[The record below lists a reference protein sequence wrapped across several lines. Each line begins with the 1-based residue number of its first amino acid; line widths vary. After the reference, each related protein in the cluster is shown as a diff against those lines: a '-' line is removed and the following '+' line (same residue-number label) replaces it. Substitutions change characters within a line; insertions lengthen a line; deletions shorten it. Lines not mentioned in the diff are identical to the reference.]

1 MSASIIRYRKLI
13 TTDVASQAVN
23 LAESGTMGHR
33 VQIPISVD
41 DLNALFVW
49 DRPAGSDRPVG
60 HFNVDTVPFDTILS
74 NSLSKVYTD
83 IDGIT
88 NGLNFSSAILD
99 ANNDSRVRKGG
110 NVLANDIVMCYV
122 IYKCYGSSSA
132 PTEGVV
138 YNLQDAQD
146 MLSNG
151 ALVSAIHTSMS
162 IEESLTNNPGVDKG
176 SIDAM
181 FRDLLAADPS
191 RFFDAAGRQIPG
203 LFETVAD
210 TDARGSWCFVENDKI
225 EIAVQMRFVNAVT
238 RQAVGEGEDT
248 TQTVIIPAGS
258 TFKIRLQLLATDTPS
273 GALQKQEVAQANS
286 SAQIVA
292 QAEATA
298 KAAANAATAQR
309 AATQAVSAAAAQNTT
324 AQARYQKAV
333 DDNAKQAQAV
343 AKAQAALKA
352 AQASLNQAIV
362 SGKTSDIQ
370 TQRAAALAAEALVE
384 NLQAIADIAAAD
396 LQNAKLS
403 ADLTIATLASAQTA
417 SATAASNVAT
427 ANAAAALAA
436 KAKADDAAVAAA
448 ISKAA
453 ADAASDPITQAIT
466 NAENVV
472 LDPQTLVKLDA
483 VKNDKTFQR
492 FEAQA
497 KESST
502 QAKLILATQKYN
514 ILRYTIDYAISIGKS
529 DSEIQ
534 RLRANLTTALA
545 EKTAAHLEHTASLS
559 TLTASFNTESGALSA
574 STQAKKDA
582 AVLSAS
588 IAAANVNN
596 ATRKLTVATN
606 AFAYA
611 STITAEAL
619 DAATQA
625 QATLDSRI
633 SGGATFTEIQ
643 TRRRAVLD
651 ANAFL
656 AERKVALDSANA
668 ARLDCQS
675 AVNTAQTAKTAADL
689 RVADVNT
696 EIDYTTTLHQ
706 SSMTASLSYQAQK
719 LVDASANQ
727 LDLDVT
733 NALVQVN
740 IAKDKSDSANAVY
753 SMAKRNLDAALA
765 GGKRLTE
772 ITTLQQI
779 TQAAQLEQQ
788 RSDVILQEAQAN
800 YNKYV
805 PSGSAATA
813 ILNSAAEFQST
824 QIGEAQAV
832 NQAILY
838 NSTLE
843 FYLDSSA
850 NLVHAHTADD
860 LMAQNLTAAITGGLT
875 LAQITVLRNQK
886 MDSSNT
892 YAKAMAEFNAASAA
906 MSTVSVGVTEN
917 PNVSTILYSA
927 QVLRE
932 SEIATAKSNE
942 LLRLA
947 NEAYTALAN
956 IAYKTQFD
964 FQNGEAL
971 KDMLATALANGK
983 SLAEISKLQE
993 SLNSAKVQYANDILK
1008 SEQLSNQY
1016 SIFSSQVQADP
1027 SLAATLGNSYNVL
1040 NYGTVYSRASQ
1051 NIKDLTAAQISKNTA
1066 QTDLASIQAE
1076 YDVITEQVNTAIRQG
1091 KTTAESASI
1100 TSTLNGKGA
1109 ELATK
1114 MTILN
1119 IANNSLSTAQGNWT
1133 RVKNTVFITNDVS
1146 SIIQTQDTTYQSIA
1160 STLTANVNFLDLSI
1174 SSAKSNMLTKNLTQ
1188 TYIDMVNLSTL
1199 VTEDNKLYESA
1210 SDAFNTAIAQG
1221 KTLAQIQDLRL
1232 KLQQYSAK
1240 KVTDSSDLINKT
1252 VAYLSSLQTA
1262 AQNQDAKGI
1271 LDVVAQT
1278 QVTVLEGAKSNELLR
1293 NLIDAKNVAYDLN
1306 VQTTA
1311 AQSELLLAQS
1321 ALQIA
1326 TANGTI
1332 SEENYNAILTTSS
1345 KLATLKNK
1353 ASAANSAVALAN
1365 SFVAMN
1371 PNVQTLQDLA
1381 AAIYEQQNTTAQA
1394 NILADQYF
1402 AAKEAE
1408 TKTYAA
1414 LAAARTSLATASA
1427 LFDTAIASGTDIN
1440 AIQKARNDLNLAASQ
1455 LNKANADQNYAKAA
1469 LNTALVNANFSQTAL
1484 ALITTARVTDD
1495 NVVAGANV
1503 TTEQHTLNLLNEDLA
1518 KAKTVSDA
1526 STVANTTAQGLLDT
1540 ASNTMTEQE
1549 IVDLREAAAASAEK
1563 ASADMQAV
1571 RTLQKEVL
1579 DQQDVVNKYTVVYQ
1593 QTQTA
1598 LAQNT
1603 LINYMLFNGF
1613 SFQQSINRYVL
1624 NKDRLPATVTE
1635 GVNIVLYSQ
1644 TITPIDMGVY
1654 SDKASYVIGNLVG
1667 FPDDTSAQYMCLVGT
1682 DPRGASFSALVGKSP
1697 IAAAIAWIQ
1706 TQGPRF
1712 RYRPTDFMIA
1722 NLTANNSYTVTVPL
1736 IGDLAGLKTLFL
1748 NSDASGNN
1756 TLLNG
1761 LKIFGNSVPTSTPAN
1776 PATILGTSYVDPA
1789 GPPSNVIYCLLQMS
1803 YINMGLNY
1811 SIDGINWTNVQN
1823 ASLVAIYNGGLA
1835 SAVKIAYNG
1844 SVWVAVGSAAD
1855 SYATSGTSQGPII
1868 YSTNGLTWAFADIS
1882 ACSVLRGLLAGGVS
1896 MGNVSWLNNTWF
1908 ALGYYYDQNGAT
1920 KTALVK
1926 SSDGIQWTQISEG
1939 FNGMIPYSIKYIQ
1952 NKLYI
1957 VGDHANVPG
1966 AKYIAVS
1973 SDNGTTW
1980 SFPDIQGQG
1989 YGTIQSISG
1998 NSSIIVACTFV
2009 NSGYILIYSTDGITW
2024 SSNIQLTN
2032 APAGVTVSDIGMN
2045 VSEIIFA
2052 NNIFVASVRP
2062 YNYQTGEYRACVIT
2076 SSDGINWAF
2085 QGPTNSYAYSPIKW
2099 NGSNGANCK
2108 FFMLINSVDDS
2119 IIYAISS
2126 TDGTQWI
2133 KEAFTE
2139 DTIKIAIVNDNVSW
2153 GKITQGTV
2161 PQGDPRGALIL
2172 TVSQPITFTNTQS
2185 VLYIINGKSIMN
2197 AAVLQY
2203 NTYMTNLVAA
2213 GFTPVTTPGNL
2224 TASFINTSMLPD
2236 PVPLTPFALGTS
2248 TITPTLKGVYSPS
2261 TSYTTGDIVT
2271 DSYGSS
2277 YICTV
2282 GPDTRGPSYA
2292 VTVGNAPVER
2302 PGSSIYW
2309 YVVDNQS
2316 WDALVYNPLTDL
2328 QLTPV
2333 AFGTG
2338 TVFCT
2343 SEIPPNPNLQLPA
2356 SFLTGYTMFGT
2367 GIYQRNTITNL
2378 SYAYS
2383 ESTFCYV
2390 FTQGET
2396 NKDINKTFY
2405 VKNGKSALS
2414 AYTLNSIFSTLS
2426 GILASGASYVNTI
2439 LSKTSTQDAAATN
2452 VNIVTL
2458 QTTVLAMQTFYANNT
2473 DFLPCINLAL
2483 SIMNE
2488 CVKAGQ
2494 SAQTILDFYLI
2505 AVSGGV
2511 TGEINDF
2518 QSAKTAV
2525 ATNMTTLVTA
2535 MNNASYNYTIQDLV
2549 NTQLVLISMQSANIA
2564 MATSSTQ
2571 YAYYYTEPTQ
2581 IGYTLL
2587 DTKNS
2592 SGGNFGLPMG
2602 TSVRA
2607 YIETPTQSNL
2617 WAIDSSD
2624 YTLEFISIAGD
2635 NSNTSGKL
2643 VDRFAQPVSGTILM
2657 GLNAASNTGVQFALA
2672 NWGAWRGLLGFN
2684 GNANTWG
2691 PLYTNSNETVTGTYL
2706 ANASNYYNFG
2716 KWAQNH
2722 YCEVRQ
2728 NNVQTVYLNGT
2739 QILQYSTIYSSPSN
2753 SVIPNEGAFWQIGGQ
2768 DTIMGQGQN
2777 AWVGG
2782 LRNIRL
2788 SKEALYTSSFNT
2800 SSTIQGPDSVFFKN
2814 LECLSTTILLM
2825 PMNDSKLLKDYS
2837 LSRLRVSTMAF
2848 SSNINS
2854 NIKYLS
2860 SFTSPSSFT
2869 SLAISPVCHLPLSSN
2884 TSNLGTDAFT
2894 PIISGT
2900 VNIYSTI
2907 HSRCGVLFTG
2917 NWNNAITV
2925 GFNPISNL
2933 TFTYWY
2939 YANSDKTGLGLY
2951 GNGRTGSVANFY
2963 NTNTQPGWWNID
2975 FMDGTLV
2982 GGMNVGYGI
2991 NDGIGNSPNNPR
3003 AWNQLGFVLST
3014 NTAGVV
3020 YTHAYMNGIF
3030 HGSNQQSYGPT
3041 AIGYNAMT
3049 RLNKITVGRN
3059 ERNDGQQFPSWDG
3072 LFKDVMVFDK
3082 ALSQKEML
3090 ALYTEQL
3097 YSGRM

>member
-1 MSASIIRYRKLI
+1 
-13 TTDVASQAVN
+13 
-23 LAESGTMGHR
+23 MGHR
-33 VQIPISVD
+33 VQIPVSVD
-41 DLNALFVW
+41 DLNSLFVW

-60 HFNVDTVPFDTILS
+60 HFNADTVSFDTILS

-83 IDGIT
+83 IDGMT

-162 IEESLTNNPGVDKG
+162 TEETLTNNPGVDKG

-203 LFETVAD
+203 LFETVAN

-238 RQAVGEGEDT
+238 RHAVGEGEDT
-248 TQTVIIPAGS
+248 TQTVVIPAGS
-258 TFKIRLQLLATDTPS
+258 TFKIRLQLVATDTPS
-273 GALQKQEVAQANS
+273 GAAQKQEVAEANT

-309 AATQAVSAAAAQNTT
+309 AAAQAVSAAAAQSTT

-343 AKAQAALKA
+343 TKAQAALKA

-362 SGKTSDIQ
+362 SGKASDIQ

-384 NLQAIADIAAAD
+384 NLQAIADVAAGD
-396 LQNAKLS
+396 LQNAKLAADS
-403 ADLTIATLASAQTA
+403 AIATLASAQTA
-417 SATAASNVAT
+417 AATAASNVAT

-436 KAKADDAAVAAA
+436 KTKADDAAAAA
-448 ISKAA
+448 AVSKAA
-453 ADAASDPITQAIT
+453 ADAASDPITQNIT
-466 NAENVV
+466 NAESVI

-483 VKNDKTFQR
+483 IKNDKTFQR
-492 FEAQA
+492 FGAQA
-497 KESST
+497 KESSI
-502 QAKLILATQKYN
+502 QAKQILATQKYN
-514 ILRYTIDYAISIGKS
+514 ILRYTIDYAISIGKP

-545 EKTAAHLEHTASLS
+545 QKTAADLEHTSILS
-559 TLTASFNTESGALSA
+559 TLSASFNTESGALST

-588 IAAANVNN
+588 IAAANVND
-596 ATRKLTVATN
+596 AMRKLTVATN
-606 AFAYA
+606 AYAYA
-611 STITAEAL
+611 STITADALEA
-619 DAATQA
+619 ANQA

-651 ANAFL
+651 ANTFL
-656 AERKVALDSANA
+656 AGRKVALDSANA
-668 ARLDCQS
+668 ARVDCQS
-675 AVNTAQTAKTAADL
+675 AVNAAQVVKIAADA

-696 EIDYTTTLHQ
+696 QADYTTTLYQ

-719 LVDASANQ
+719 IADASANQ

-733 NALVQVN
+733 NALVQLN
-740 IAKDKSDSANAVY
+740 IAKDKSASANAVY

-765 GGKRLTE
+765 GGKRLAE

-788 RSDVILQEAQAN
+788 RSDVILQQAQAT

-824 QIGEAQAV
+824 QIGQAQAV

-850 NLVHAHTADD
+850 NLVHAYTADD
-860 LMAQNLTAAITGGLT
+860 IMLQNLNAAITGGLT
-875 LAQITVLRNQK
+875 LPQITVLRNQK
-886 MDSSNT
+886 VDSSNT

-906 MSTVSVGVTEN
+906 MSTVSVGVSAN

-927 QVLRE
+927 KVLRE
-932 SEIATAKSNE
+932 SEIARAKSND

-947 NEAYTALAN
+947 NEAYTAFAN
-956 IAYKTQFD
+956 IADKTQFD

-993 SLNSAKVQYANDILK
+993 SLRNATIEYANDTMK
-1008 SEQLSNQY
+1008 CEQASNQY
-1016 SIFSSQVQADP
+1016 SVLSAQVQADP
-1027 SLAATLGNSYNVL
+1027 SLAATLANSYNVL

-1051 NIKDLTAAQISKNTA
+1051 NIKDLTAAQITKNTA
-1066 QTDLASIQAE
+1066 QTDMASIQAE

-1091 KTTAESASI
+1091 QTTAESAGL
-1100 TSTLNGKGA
+1100 TSTLNGKGT

-1114 MTILN
+1114 MAILN
-1119 IANNSLSTAQGNWT
+1119 IANKSLSTAQGNWNF
-1133 RVKNTVFITNDVS
+1133 VKNMVFITDDVS
-1146 SIIQTQDTTYQSIA
+1146 SIIQTQDITYQTIA
-1160 STLTANVNFLDLSI
+1160 STLTANVNYLDISI

-1221 KTLAQIQDLRL
+1221 KTLIQIQDLRL
-1232 KLQQYSAK
+1232 KLQEYSAK
-1240 KVTDSSDLINKT
+1240 KVRDSSDLLNKT
-1252 VAYLSSLQTA
+1252 AAYQSSLQTA
-1262 AQNQDAKGI
+1262 AQSQDAKGI
-1271 LDVVAQT
+1271 LDVVAHVQA
-1278 QVTVLEGAKSNELLR
+1278 TVLEGAKSNELLR

-1332 SEENYNAILTTSS
+1332 SQENYDSILTVSS
-1345 KLATLKNK
+1345 KLAALKNK
-1353 ASAANSAVALAN
+1353 ASAANSAVVLAN
-1365 SFVAMN
+1365 TLVNMD
-1371 PNVQTLQDLA
+1371 PKVQTLQDLA
-1381 AAIYEQQNTTAQA
+1381 TAIYDQQNTTAQA

-1402 AAKEAE
+1402 AAKAAEA
-1408 TKTYAA
+1408 KTYAA
-1414 LAAARTSLATASA
+1414 LAVARTSLATASA
-1427 LFDTAIASGTDIN
+1427 LFDTAISSGTDIN
-1440 AIQKARNDLNLAASQ
+1440 VIKKARDELNLAASQ
-1455 LNKANADQNYAKAA
+1455 LNKANADENYAKAA

-1503 TTEQHTLNLLNEDLA
+1503 TTEQHTLDLLNEDLA

-1526 STVANTTAQGLLDT
+1526 STVANATAQGLLD
-1540 ASNTMTEQE
+1540 AGSSTMTEQE
-1549 IVDLREAAAASAEK
+1549 IVDLREAAMAAAEK
-1563 ASADMQAV
+1563 ASEDMQAM
-1571 RTLQKEVL
+1571 RTLQKRVL

-1593 QTQTA
+1593 GTQTA

-1603 LINYMLFNGF
+1603 LINYILFNGF

-1654 SDKASYVIGNLVG
+1654 SDTASYVLGNLVE
-1667 FPDDTSAQYMCLVGT
+1667 FPDDASSQYMCLVGT

-1697 IAAAIAWIQ
+1697 TAAPIAWIQ

-1712 RYRPTDFMIA
+1712 KYHSSTDLMIA
-1722 NLTANNSYTVTVPL
+1722 NLTASASYTVTVPL
-1736 IGDLAGLKTLFL
+1736 TGNLAGLKTFFL
-1748 NSDASGNN
+1748 NSDADGNN

-1761 LKIFGNSVPTSTPAN
+1761 LTIFGNSVPTSTPAN
-1776 PATILGTSYVDPA
+1776 PAKILGTSYVDPA
-1789 GPPSNVIYCLLQMS
+1789 GLPSSIINCLLELS
-1803 YINMGLNY
+1803 DPAVGINY

-1823 ASLVAIYNGGLA
+1823 DSLIAISNGGIL
-1835 SAVKIAYNG
+1835 SISKIAYNG
-1844 SVWVAVGSAAD
+1844 SLWVAVGYAVD

-1868 YSTNGLTWAFADIS
+1868 YSTNGLNWSFADIS
-1882 ACSVLRGLLAGGVS
+1882 ACSVIKGQLAGGFNL
-1896 MGNVSWLNNTWF
+1896 GNVAWLNNTWF
-1908 ALGYYYDQNGAT
+1908 ALGYYYDYNIPSFR
-1920 KTALVK
+1920 TALVK
-1926 SSDGIQWTQISEG
+1926 SSDGIHWTQISVE
-1939 FNGMIPYSIKYIQ
+1939 FDGMIPYYIKYIN

-1957 VGDHANVPG
+1957 VGNYIYGNVPG
-1966 AKYIAVS
+1966 AKYIEVS
-1973 SDNGTTW
+1973 SDNGATW
-1980 SFPDIQGQG
+1980 TIQDVQAQG

-1998 NSSIIVACTFV
+1998 NSSVLVACSFV
-2009 NSGYILIYSTDGITW
+2009 GVGNILIYSTDGITW
-2024 SSNIQLTN
+2024 SSNIELTN
-2032 APAGVTVSDIGMN
+2032 ALPGVTVGDLGIN
-2045 VSEIIFA
+2045 ATEIVFA
-2052 NNIFVASVRP
+2052 NNMFLASVQA
-2062 YNYQTGEYRACVIT
+2062 YNFMTGRYDHTSILT
-2076 SSDGINWAF
+2076 SSDGIHWTF

-2099 NGSNGANCK
+2099 NGLNGSGCK
-2108 FFMLINSVDDS
+2108 FFMLSFLPDDG
-2119 IIYAISS
+2119 IFYALSS
-2126 TDGTQWI
+2126 TNGINWI

-2139 DTIKIAIVNDNVSW
+2139 SFVNEINANRLSW
-2153 GKITQGTV
+2153 GKITQGSAT
-2161 PQGDPRGALIL
+2161 QGDPRGGLRL
-2172 TVSQPITFTNTQS
+2172 TVSQAISFTNTQS
-2185 VLYIINGKSIMN
+2185 VLYIINGKSVMN

-2203 NTYMTNLVAA
+2203 NAYITNLAAA
-2213 GFTPVTTPGNL
+2213 GFIPVTTLGNL
-2224 TASFINTSMLPD
+2224 TASVMNRSMLPD
-2236 PVPLTPFALGTS
+2236 PVPTTPFSLGTS
-2248 TITPTLKGVYSPS
+2248 TITPTLKGVYSPT

-2277 YICTV
+2277 YMCTV
-2282 GPDTRGPSYA
+2282 GPDTRGASYA
-2292 VTVGNAPVER
+2292 VTIGNAPVEH
-2302 PGSSIYW
+2302 PGTSIYW

-2316 WDALVYNPLTDL
+2316 WDTLTYNPLTDL

-2333 AFGTG
+2333 DFGTG
-2338 TVFCT
+2338 TLFWT
-2343 SEIPPNPNLQLPA
+2343 SEFPPNPELQLPS

-2367 GIYQRNTITNL
+2367 GIYQRSTITDL

-2383 ESTFCYV
+2383 GSTFCYV

-2396 NKDINKTFY
+2396 TKDLTKTFY
-2405 VKNGKSALS
+2405 VKNGKSALET
-2414 AYTLNSIFSTLS
+2414 A
-2426 GILASGASYVNTI
+2426 TI
-2439 LSKTSTQDAAATN
+2439 YNAFISCTGLFGAAAYELQIFFANTSEVATTN
-2452 VNIVTL
+2452 ANLVTWRSTIVDR
-2458 QTTVLAMQTFYANNT
+2458 QTFYAGNPT
-2473 DFLPCINLAL
+2473 VLPCLDLAVT
-2483 SIMNE
+2483 IMDE

-2494 SAQTILDFYLI
+2494 SAQTVMDFYLT

-2511 TGEINDF
+2511 TAEINDL
-2518 QSAKTAV
+2518 QTAKDEV
-2525 ATNMTTLVTA
+2525 ATNMATVVSRL
-2535 MNNASYNYTIQDLV
+2535 NNITFMYIYQILSAAQDDLPYIQA
-2549 NTQLVLISMQSANIA
+2549 ANIA
-2564 MATSSTQ
+2564 MATSSRQ

-2581 IGYTLL
+2581 TGYTLF
-2587 DTKNS
+2587 DTKNT
-2592 SGGNFGLPMG
+2592 SGGNYGLPMG

-2624 YTLEFISIAGD
+2624 YTLEFITIAGD
-2635 NSNTSGKL
+2635 NMNSSGKL
-2643 VDRFAQPVSGTILM
+2643 VDRFAQPVSGSILM

-2691 PLYTNSNETVTGTYL
+2691 PLYTNSNETVTGTYITD
-2706 ANASNYYNFG
+2706 ASNYYNFG

-2739 QILQYSTIYSSPSN
+2739 QIMQYSTVYSSPSN
-2753 SVIPNEGAFWQIGGQ
+2753 SVIPNDGAFWQIGGQ
-2768 DTIMGQGQN
+2768 DTIMGQGQD

-2782 LRNIRL
+2782 VRNVRL
-2788 SKEALYTSSFNT
+2788 SKEAVYTSSFNT
-2800 SSTIQGPDSVFFKN
+2800 SATIQGPDSVFFKN

-2854 NIKYLS
+2854 NINYLS

-2869 SLAISPVCHLPLSSN
+2869 SLAISPVCHLPLSTN
-2884 TSNLGTDAFT
+2884 TSNIGTDAFT
-2894 PIISGT
+2894 TLISGT
-2900 VNIYSTI
+2900 VDTYSTI
-2907 HSRCGVLFTG
+2907 NSRSGVVFTG
-2917 NWNNAITV
+2917 NWNNVITV

-2939 YANSDKTGLGLY
+2939 YANAATGGLGIY
-2951 GNGRTGSVANFY
+2951 GDGRTGSIANFN
-2963 NTNTQPGWWNID
+2963 NTNTEAGWWNVD

-2982 GGMNVGYGI
+2982 GGMNVGYAM
-2991 NDGIGNSPNNPR
+2991 NDGIGSSTNKPR
-3003 AWNQLGFVLST
+3003 AWNQFGFVLST

-3020 YTHAYMNGIF
+3020 CTYGYLNGIF
-3030 HGSNQQSYGPT
+3030 HGSNIQTYGPT

-3049 RLNKITVGRN
+3049 HLNKITIGRN
-3059 ERNDGQQFPSWDG
+3059 ERNDGQQFGSWNG

-3082 ALSQKEML
+3082 AFSQKEML

-3097 YSGRM
+3097 YSGRV